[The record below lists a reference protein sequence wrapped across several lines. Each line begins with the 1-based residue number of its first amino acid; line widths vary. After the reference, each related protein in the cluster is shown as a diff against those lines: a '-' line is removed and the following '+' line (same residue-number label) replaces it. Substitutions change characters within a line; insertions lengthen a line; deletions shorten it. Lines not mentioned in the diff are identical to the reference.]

1 MSRSRRHLLAL
12 ISSSAIIGT
21 AGCLGGFGGPSGVN
35 ETVVIDNDLD
45 REVTLTIAIEE
56 RRDGGEYDP
65 VTETNAT
72 VAANESAERD
82 LLGQSQYRVTI
93 TGIDQEIQLITR
105 PICDDAITRIIIT
118 ESRRIDYWVEDCEG
132 IVHTIDGA

>member
-1 MSRSRRHLLAL
+1 M
-12 ISSSAIIGT
+12 
-21 AGCLGGFGGPSGVN
+21 N